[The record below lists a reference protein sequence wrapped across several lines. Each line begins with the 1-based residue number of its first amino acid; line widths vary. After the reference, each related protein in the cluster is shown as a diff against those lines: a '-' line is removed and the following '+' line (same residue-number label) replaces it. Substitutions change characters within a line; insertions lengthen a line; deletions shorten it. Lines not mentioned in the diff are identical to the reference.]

1 MENREFEKHWNKRR
15 KAHPDEPRY
24 ITLCY
29 LLEGS
34 GEEAVDIYE
43 LFDEYIPKKDFLVSE
58 RETMVSYLIDIAQD
72 R

>member
-1 MENREFEKHWNKRR
+1 MDFEKHWNKRR

-34 GEEAVDIYE
+34 GEEPAEIYE
-43 LFDEYIPKKDFLVSE
+43 LFDEYIPRDDFFLNE
-58 RETMVSYLIDIAQD
+58 REELCAYLIDIATD
-72 R
+72 LK